1 MFWLLVGLLFAV
13 ERTVTVWEGG
23 WRARLV
29 AAPLL
34 IELGYAIFLQAV
46 YVKSLLDVAT
56 GRSKEWNSVV
66 TEAPRMTLFAATL
79 VENRWFQLLAVV
91 VGFNT
96 VVYAAFAVGKL
107 LPRQRR

>member
-1 MFWLLVGLLFAV
+1 M
-13 ERTVTVWEGG
+13 WEGG

-46 YVKSLLDVAT
+46 YVKSLLDIAT

-66 TEAPRMTLFAATL
+66 TEAPA
-79 VENRWFQLLAVV
+79 
-91 VGFNT
+91 
-96 VVYAAFAVGKL
+96 
-107 LPRQRR
+107 